1 MKSPYQKLPLS
12 SPQLFT
18 TKQSYFMFNLS
29 SKRKVW
35 EKKFTFTTNK
45 DYSATWTE
53 LPELRIVS
61 SEFETQKAKE
71 RREGCLF
78 LMGFS
83 CLVKVPYF
91 PDLSDVSILTSFYP
105 SPATWHPPAQHA
117 SFLCPA
123 LEDKAGKICICAPYH
138 RHSITRPKGLWSY
151 PSETSKP

>member
-35 EKKFTFTTNK
+35 EKQFTFTTNK

-78 LMGFS
+78 LVGFLFS
-83 CLVKVPYF
+83 KGTTLPRSFRCKYF
-91 PDLSDVSILTSFYP
+91 NLILSLTSYL
-105 SPATWHPPAQHA
+105 APPAQHA

-138 RHSITRPKGLWSY
+138 RHYITRPKGLWSY
-151 PSETSKP
+151 PSETCKP